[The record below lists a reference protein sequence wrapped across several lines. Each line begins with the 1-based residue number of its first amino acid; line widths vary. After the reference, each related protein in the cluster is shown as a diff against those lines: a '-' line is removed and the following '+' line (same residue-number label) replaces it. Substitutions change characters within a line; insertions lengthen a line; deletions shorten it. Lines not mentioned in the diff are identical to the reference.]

1 MILHYIGRN
10 TMKTVDES
18 GPSLYEKLRNFN
30 TSEFTKIKLLKN
42 ILNDIVETQCKIN
55 PSLCRLTKK
64 IRKNI
69 VNCLIMA
76 YIEMWLENDE
86 LSKQSIDSYLK
97 NIFQM
102 QSQCGENMNDALSA
116 VRREMYNG
124 EKFIRAN
131 FCLENESSKQKNIDH
146 KKMLDKVD
154 YGNKYSLLELEEM
167 YKAAVEALSIH
178 KDIFKNDKPY
188 HSKNRNRKSAIV
200 NIVQRD
206 IEEYEGYLN
215 HIKSLINE
223 GNIAEDE
230 SEDGMTKNDKE
241 FVVKC
246 LFVWKHERTY
256 RYKLTA
262 MLAKYLCD
270 NRYSMKSIHIPDT
283 IKYYCSAYPIA
294 FSDEQI
300 KVSYSYFVKKYDKI
314 ISGGFSDKD
323 TRYQAAI
330 SIVRACFDICFSLV
344 CRGFRTTTL
353 LGSWDDNDFEDVACF
368 MIKDY
373 GIKECLEMPDTK
385 KAKADKVSPYSYIR
399 KLFEIPDYIDAKRT
413 AYYKENSKR
422 KKNSKK

>member
-1 MILHYIGRN
+1 
-10 TMKTVDES
+10 MKTVDES

-256 RYKLTA
+256 RYRQTA
-262 MLAKYLCD
+262 MLAQFLSDKEIYNAD
-270 NRYSMKSIHIPDT
+270 KIDIPDA
-283 IKYYCSAYPIA
+283 IKYYYFTYTIPLN
-294 FSDEQI
+294 DGKI
-300 KVSYSYFVKKYDKI
+300 KACPSYFIKSYDDI
-314 ISGGFSDKD
+314 ISGGYSNK
-323 TRYQAAI
+323 
-330 SIVRACFDICFSLV
+330 IVV
-344 CRGFRTTTL
+344 
-353 LGSWDDNDFEDVACF
+353 FEEQLRLHVHAL
-368 MIKDY
+368 IY
-373 GIKECLEMPDTK
+373 
-385 KAKADKVSPYSYIR
+385 VSV
-399 KLFEIPDYIDAKRT
+399 
-413 AYYKENSKR
+413 
-422 KKNSKK
+422 